1 MSDRSRMLHI
11 LTTRGRIRVPMVR
24 EIVARLSAE
33 SARSGEPDGL
43 RTYKLCRIF
52 DMLGHAELHRG
63 RPGAL
68 GIASPHLGKLPM
80 AGKERYVL
88 TGARTEI
95 TVDEIQ
101 AAAAAANV
109 SMSLHQSAQPV
120 EEPLAPD
127 RVLIEFHD
135 LDGCGRLANALGI
148 GVSQVP
154 SAWTLACFS
163 REMAEF
169 ENSLEWHP
177 RDASLRDIEY
187 YDPSLLAFTPTMDA
201 GEGPFVCRSVANT
214 GLMFAVKGPNEAR
227 IAEMDLGR
235 YWALFVASVASILHD
250 RKKRLVAVPMAAPL
264 PRLLARS
271 LCLCSGLA
279 PTLLKGD
286 RRKGTRDALVFSEI
300 PPEIAD
306 KLAQK
311 LGVGLVPQTINT
323 AEATA
328 P

>member
-1 MSDRSRMLHI
+1 MSDRSKLLHI
-11 LTTRGRIRVPMVR
+11 LTARGRIRVPMVR
-24 EIVARLSAE
+24 EIVARLSAD
-33 SARSGEPDGL
+33 SAGPSEPDSL
-43 RTYKLCRIF
+43 RTYKLCRVL

-63 RPGAL
+63 RL
-68 GIASPHLGKLPM
+68 GTLSIAGPHLGKLPL
-80 AGKERYVL
+80 AGRERYVL
-88 TGARTEI
+88 TGARTAI

-109 SMSLHQSAQPV
+109 PISLHQFTQPA

-127 RVLIEFHD
+127 CVLIDFHD
-135 LDGCGRLANALGI
+135 VDGCGRLANALGI

-154 SAWTLACFS
+154 PAWTLACFS
-163 REMAEF
+163 GGVAEF

-177 RDASLRDIEY
+177 REASLRDIEY
-187 YDPSLLAFTPTMDA
+187 YDPSLLAFTPTIDA
-201 GEGPFVCRSVANT
+201 EEGPFVCRSVANP
-214 GLMFAVKGPNEAR
+214 GIMFAVKGPHEAR
-227 IAEMDLGR
+227 IAEPDFGR
-235 YWALFVASVASILHD
+235 YWALFIASVASILYD
-250 RKKRLVAVPMAAPL
+250 RRKRMVAVPTAVPL

-286 RRKGTRDALVFSEI
+286 RHKSTRDALVFSEV
-300 PPEIAD
+300 PPEIAE

-323 AEATA
+323 AEAAA